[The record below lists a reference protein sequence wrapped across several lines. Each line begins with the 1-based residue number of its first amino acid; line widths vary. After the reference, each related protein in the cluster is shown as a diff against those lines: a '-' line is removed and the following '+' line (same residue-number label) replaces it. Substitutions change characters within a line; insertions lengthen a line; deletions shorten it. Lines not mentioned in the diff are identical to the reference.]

1 MLNVDLR
8 LHIYYSQ
15 KYPDSAKKTLGH
27 APQILQNTVNTYSLI
42 YIYIKVPTGVYE
54 VHIIKSKK
62 AMTTRYLQG
71 FKKTIFGM
79 FLSAPVR
86 KMTVCELG
94 RNFLRTT
101 VPFSAS

>member
-1 MLNVDLR
+1 MLIFVY
-8 LHIYYSQ
+8 IYYSQ
-15 KYPDSAKKTLGH
+15 KYPDSAKKTLRH
-27 APQILQNTVNTYSLI
+27 AAQRLQNTVNKYSLI
-42 YIYIKVPTGVYE
+42 YFYKSTYCTRVYE
-54 VHIIKSKK
+54 AHIIKSKK

-71 FKKTIFGM
+71 FKKTIFGI

-86 KMTVCELG
+86 KMTVCEIG